1 MRFRYSRWDGSQ
13 KLDELDAGDVL
24 DALSDD
30 LMNSGDPRAALQR
43 FLRWGSPSMQGL
55 EQLLKQLREAREK
68 ELGRY
73 NLDSTVE
80 QLRQKVQD
88 VIDTER
94 TGIEQRL
101 KDATPEARKLLD
113 RIARQRNDQLD
124 RLPDDL
130 GGRVKGLRNYEF
142 VDDAARQKFEELMQ
156 ELQKQILDQMF
167 QGIKGSLQ
175 QMQGQDLSRVRDMV
189 RELNKMLEDRMEGRT
204 PDFNGFMQRFGDMF
218 PPGINSLDELLE
230 HLQRQMAQMQSLLQ
244 SLSPEAR
251 EELRQMMDALLQ
263 DDSLRLELARLSGF
277 MQAMMPPSELSERYP
292 FFGEDPLSMGEAMGL
307 MERLQQMDRLES
319 QLERGSFRPD
329 DVDRSL
335 AQELLGE
342 EARQALDQLRKLTE
356 VLEKAGYV
364 ERKGRRMELTPR
376 GMRRIGQSALR
387 DIFDQLKKTRM
398 GQHQLFRGGIGN
410 DASDEL
416 KDYEY
421 GDPFLLDLKET
432 LFNSLV
438 REGPKLPV
446 RLDAKDFV
454 VHRTEHVTQA
464 STVLMIDMSRS
475 MFLRGCFL
483 AAKKVAIALDS
494 LIRSQYPRDSL
505 YVVGFS
511 NYAVELKPQTLP
523 QLALNDYVY
532 GTNMQ
537 HGFQLA
543 RSLLAKHRGNR
554 QIIMITDGEPTA
566 HIDEDNGR
574 PYFAYPPSFK
584 TIQQTLR
591 EVRRCTRDRIVINTF
606 MLERGPYLTEFINQ
620 MTRINK
626 GRAFFVSPDRLGEYI
641 LVDYVSGKQRRRAS
655 TRRARIA

>member
-1 MRFRYSRWDGSQ
+1 MTFRYSRWDGSQ
-13 KLDELDAGDVL
+13 RVDDLDAGDLL
-24 DALSDD
+24 DSLSDD
-30 LMNSGDPRAALQR
+30 LMNYGDLNAALQR
-43 FLRWGSPSMQGL
+43 LLRWGSPNMQGL
-55 EQLLKQLREAREK
+55 EQLLKQLREARER
-68 ELGRY
+68 ELGHY
-73 NLDSTVE
+73 NLDSTVD
-80 QLRQKVQD
+80 QLRQEVQD

-94 TGIEQRL
+94 EGIERRQNEA
-101 KDATPEARKLLD
+101 ATPEARKLME
-113 RIARQRNDQLD
+113 RIAKQRTDQLD
-124 RLPDDL
+124 RMPEEL
-130 GGRVKGLRNYEF
+130 GGRVKALRDYEF
-142 VDDAARQKFEELMQ
+142 VDDEARQKFEALMQ
-156 ELQKQILDQMF
+156 RLQKQMLDQMF
-167 QGIKGSLQ
+167 QGLKGSIE

-189 RELNKMLEDRMEGRT
+189 RSLNKMLEDRMEGRT
-204 PDFNGFMQRFGDMF
+204 PDFNGFMEKFGDMF
-218 PPGINSLDELLE
+218 PPGINNLDELLE

-277 MQAMMPPSELSERYP
+277 MQAMMPPSELTERYP

-335 AQELLGE
+335 AQELLGPD
-342 EARQALDQLRKLTE
+342 ARQALDQLRRVTDM
-356 VLEKAGYV
+356 LEKAGYV
-364 ERKGRRMELTPR
+364 ERRGRRLELTPR
-376 GMRRIGQSALR
+376 GMRRIGQSALK

-398 GQHQLFRGGIGN
+398 GQHQLYRGGIGN

-416 KDYEY
+416 KEYEY
-421 GDPFLLDLKET
+421 GDPFLMDLKET

-438 REGPKLPV
+438 REGPQVPV
-446 RLDAKDFV
+446 RIGAKDFV

-566 HIDEDNGR
+566 HLEDNGR
-574 PYFAYPPSFK
+574 AYFAYPPTYK

-626 GRAFFVSPDRLGEYI
+626 GRAFFVSPEHLGEYI
-641 LVDYVSGKQRRRAS
+641 LVDYVSGRQRRRAS
-655 TRRARIA
+655 SRRARIA

>member
-1 MRFRYSRWDGSQ
+1 MTFRYSRWDGTQ
-13 KLDELDAGDVL
+13 KLDDLDAGDVL

-30 LMNSGDPRAALQR
+30 LMNYGDLNAALQR
-43 FLRWGSPSMQGL
+43 LLRWGSPNMPGL
-55 EQLLKQLREAREK
+55 EQLLKQLREARER

-73 NLDSTVE
+73 NLDATVD
-80 QLRQKVQD
+80 QLREKVQE

-94 TGIEQRL
+94 QGIQRRR
-101 KDATPEARKLLD
+101 DEAATPEAQKLLD
-113 RIARQRNDQLD
+113 RIARQRKDQLD

-130 GGRVKGLRNYEF
+130 GGRVKALRNYEF

-156 ELQKQILDQMF
+156 QLQKQMVDQMF
-167 QGIKGSLQ
+167 QGMKGSIQ

-189 RELNKMLEDRMEGRT
+189 RELNKMLEQRMEGRT
-204 PDFNGFMQRFGDMF
+204 PDFNGFMERYGDMF
-218 PPGINSLDELLE
+218 PPGINSLDELME

-244 SLSPEAR
+244 SMSPEAR

-277 MQAMMPPSELSERYP
+277 MQAMMPPSELTERYS
-292 FFGEDPLSMGEAMGL
+292 FFGEDPMSMGEAMGL

-329 DVDRSL
+329 DIDRSL
-335 AQELLGE
+335 AQDILGP
-342 EARQALDQLRKLTE
+342 EAKQSLDQLRKITDI
-356 VLEKAGYV
+356 LEKAGYV

-387 DIFDQLKKTRM
+387 DIFDQLKKSRM
-398 GQHQLFRGGIGN
+398 GQHQLWRGGIGN

-416 KDYEY
+416 KEYEY

-432 LFNSLV
+432 LFNSIV
-438 REGPKLPV
+438 REGPTVPV
-446 RLDAKDFV
+446 KMAPKDFI

-554 QIIMITDGEPTA
+554 QVIMITDGEPTA
-566 HIDEDNGR
+566 HLEDNGR
-574 PYFAYPPSFK
+574 AQFAYPPTFK

-591 EVRRCTRDRIVINTF
+591 EVKRLTRDRIVINTF

-626 GRAFFVSPDRLGEYI
+626 GRAFFVSPDRLGEYV
-641 LVDYVSGKQRRRAS
+641 LVDYVSGKQRRKAS

>member
-1 MRFRYSRWDGSQ
+1 MMFRYSRWDGTQ
-13 KLDELDAGDVL
+13 KLDDIDAGDVL

-30 LMNSGDPRAALQR
+30 LMNYGDLNAALQR
-43 FLRWGSPSMQGL
+43 LLRWGSPNMPGL

-68 ELGRY
+68 ELSRY
-73 NLDSTVE
+73 NLDSTVD
-80 QLRQKVQD
+80 QLREQVQD
-88 VIDTER
+88 VIDSER
-94 TGIEQRL
+94 SGIERRL
-101 KDATPEARKLLD
+101 NEANPEAAKLIE
-113 RIARQRNDQLD
+113 RISRQRNDQLD
-124 RLPDDL
+124 LLPDDL
-130 GGRVKGLRNYEF
+130 GGRIKGLRNYEF
-142 VDDAARQKFEELMQ
+142 VDEAARQKFDELMQ
-156 ELQKQILDQMF
+156 QLQKQVVDQMF
-167 QGIKGSLQ
+167 QGMKGSIQ
-175 QMQGQDLSRVRDMV
+175 QMQSQDLSRVRDMV
-189 RELNKMLEDRMEGRT
+189 RELNKMLEQRMEGRA
-204 PDFNGFMQRFGDMF
+204 PDFNGFMERFGDMF

-244 SLSPEAR
+244 SMSPEAR

-292 FFGEDPLSMGEAMGL
+292 FFGEESMSMGEAMGL

-319 QLERGSFRPD
+319 QLERGSFRPE

-335 AQELLGE
+335 AQQLLGND
-342 EARQALDQLRKLTE
+342 ARQALDQLRRVTE

-387 DIFDQLKKTRM
+387 DIFDQLKKARM
-398 GQHQLFRGGIGN
+398 GQHQLWRGGQGL

-416 KDYEY
+416 KEYEY

-432 LFNSLV
+432 LFNSVV
-438 REGPKLPV
+438 REGPKVPV
-446 RLDAKDFV
+446 KMAAEDFV

-537 HGFQLA
+537 HGFQVA

-566 HIDEDNGR
+566 HLEDNGR
-574 PYFAYPPSFK
+574 AQFAYPPTYK

-641 LVDYVSGKQRRRAS
+641 LVDYVSGKQKRRAS
-655 TRRARIA
+655 TRRSRIA